1 MILGLIVMIE
11 KFILKQKLAA
21 RISLKLITFP
31 FIDSLQERD
40 DLSLLCIKF
49 YERSGGDLLRY
60 SEIFWIE
67 DLNRG

>member
-31 FIDSLQERD
+31 FIASLQERD
-40 DLSLLCIKF
+40 NLSWLVVCSWTASKGLKF
-49 YERSGGDLLRY
+49 IY
-60 SEIFWIE
+60 
-67 DLNRG
+67 

>member
-31 FIDSLQERD
+31 FIASLQEIINVIGTILYLTD
-40 DLSLLCIKF
+40 TSCILF
-49 YERSGGDLLRY
+49 V
-60 SEIFWIE
+60 
-67 DLNRG
+67 